1 MKHLL
6 NILATWRL
14 MELLSDED
22 APFDVLVKFRA
33 YVDDNQYEP
42 SQTIGKIPIFA
53 VNDTI
58 KGRILHE
65 IYEALNCSWC
75 LSIWCGLFVALC
87 TRQNLIYTLAY
98 SAGALFLS
106 PMFKAV
112 IQDEI
117 TIAEIA
123 QEIIAGVK

>member
-1 MKHLL
+1 
-6 NILATWRL
+6 
-14 MELLSDED
+14 MELLRDEN
-22 APFDVLVKFRA
+22 APFDVLVKFRD
-33 YVDDNQYEP
+33 YVDNNRHFEFILPDY
-42 SQTIGKIPIFA
+42 QTGKKQAP

-65 IYEALNCSWC
+65 VYEALNCKWC

-87 TRQNLIYTLAY
+87 TRQNLIYTFAY

-106 PMFKAV
+106 PIFKAV

-117 TIAEIA
+117 SISEIA
-123 QEIIAGVK
+123 QKIMTGVKYG